1 MIKNQD
7 MVYLHGQVE
16 TYIKEVMKMIQEIT
30 MAKCIGQ
37 MGVFIKDSGKMVF
50 NMGKAKF
57 IFLDKD

>member
-1 MIKNQD
+1 

-16 TYIKEVMKMIQEIT
+16 TYIKEVMKMIQEMV

-37 MGVFIKDSGKMVF
+37 MEVFIKDSGKMVF